1 MLTELKQLLHL
12 QSFDKELT
20 QLRGDVKRLGPVVEG
35 LRADR
40 ARRQAL
46 ATRRRQKI
54 DETIATRR
62 KLELDL
68 KEADSRVAKTTHQME
83 LVRTPREAE
92 AAQSEMDKAKTA
104 ISAFEDQIL
113 QLMEQEEQLTAAN
126 QTLLSRESQLDNQA
140 AEEEA
145 RLLVLKNEKEAM
157 IKDLLGDRQAA
168 VNAVD
173 DEFRDSYE
181 SLLKRFGPPVVV
193 PIHNRACGS
202 CGTALVPKD
211 AMDVEKGESVVQCL
225 HCRRF
230 LMRSSSLD

>member
-12 QSFDKELT
+12 QSFDNELY
-20 QLRGDVKRLGPVVEG
+20 QLRADIKRLGPVLEG

-40 ARRQAL
+40 TRRQTL
-46 ATRRRQKI
+46 AAKRRQKM
-54 DETIATRR
+54 DETVSSRR
-62 KLELDL
+62 KLELDM
-68 KEADSRVAKTTHQME
+68 KDTESRLQKTTQQME

-92 AAQSEMDKAKTA
+92 AAQSEMEKAQGA
-104 ISAFEDQIL
+104 ISAFEDRIL
-113 QLMEQEEQLTAAN
+113 QLLDQEEQLAATN
-126 QTLLSRESQLDNQA
+126 KTLLVREQQLDSQA
-140 AEEEA
+140 AEEES
-145 RLLVLKNEKEAM
+145 RLLALKSEKEDL

-168 VNAVD
+168 LNAVNED
-173 DEFRDSYE
+173 FRDSYE

-211 AMDVEKGESVVQCL
+211 AMDVEKGASVVQCL

-230 LMRSSSLD
+230 LMGNSSTD